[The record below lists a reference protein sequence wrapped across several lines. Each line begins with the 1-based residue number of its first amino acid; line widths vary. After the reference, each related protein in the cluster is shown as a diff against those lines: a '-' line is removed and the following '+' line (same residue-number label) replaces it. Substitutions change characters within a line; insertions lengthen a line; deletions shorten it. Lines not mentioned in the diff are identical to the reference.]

1 MDVTKR
7 GRLVVAQ
14 QSRLG
19 WVHGYRFR
27 GQAWLDIGLVGLC
40 LKEARPSRVVETRPS
55 RCQARPSRGVEARPS
70 RGSRLGLV
78 EARLAVMPTRLGY
91 GKDTRL
97 MQGDVGGYFARIIEQ
112 CMPTICVTCMKKC
125 QNDINEMSFFVFFCP
140 SQHVLSP

>member
-19 WVHGYRFR
+19 WVHGYRTQVQRLGLARHRPSRAMPKR
-27 GQAWLDIGLVGLC
+27 GQAQYS
-40 LKEARPSRVVETRPS
+40 SRVVETRPS
-55 RCQARPSRGVEARPS
+55 RGQARPSRGQARPS
-70 RGSRLGLV
+70 RCQASRQAYQ
-78 EARLAVMPTRLGY
+78 ARLWEGHQA
-91 GKDTRL
+91 
-97 MQGDVGGYFARIIEQ
+97 DVGGYFARIIEQ